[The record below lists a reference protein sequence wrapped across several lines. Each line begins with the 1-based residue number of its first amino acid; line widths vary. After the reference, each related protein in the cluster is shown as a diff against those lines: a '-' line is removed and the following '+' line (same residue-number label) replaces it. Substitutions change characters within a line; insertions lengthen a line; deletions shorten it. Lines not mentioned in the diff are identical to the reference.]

1 MKAARPR
8 IGALI
13 QLDASVEE
21 ELDGVFDAIDD
32 GETVRIDEL
41 QNKQDRAWL
50 SCVAVA

>member
-1 MKAARPR
+1 MRPR

-41 QNKQDRAWL
+41 QNKQDWASFWGVHQPFR
-50 SCVAVA
+50 